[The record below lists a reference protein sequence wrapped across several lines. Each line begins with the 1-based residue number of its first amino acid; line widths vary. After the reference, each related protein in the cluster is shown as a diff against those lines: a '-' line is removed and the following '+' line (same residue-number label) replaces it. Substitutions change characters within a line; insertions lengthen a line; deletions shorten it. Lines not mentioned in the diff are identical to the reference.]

1 MEACS
6 VSLEVCRPLN
16 GRVFATTP
24 AVIQP
29 ANRSAGSI
37 VPALRLVEW
46 LFLHLEHTACGYKII
61 LKYAHNNTIYNLI
74 KMIKILSIY

>member
-6 VSLEVCRPLN
+6 ISLEVCRPLN

-29 ANRSAGSI
+29 ANHNAGSI

-46 LFLHLEHTACGYKII
+46 VCLHLEYTACVCKII
-61 LKYAHNNTIYNLI
+61 LKYAHNKYYLQFNKND
-74 KMIKILSIY
+74 

>member
-1 MEACS
+1 MEACP
-6 VSLEVCRPLN
+6 VSLGDDRPLAAT
-16 GRVFATTP
+16 RLATTS
-24 AVIQP
+24 AVIQS
-29 ANRSAGSI
+29 ANHNAGSI

-46 LFLHLEHTACGYKII
+46 VCLHLEHTACGYKII